1 VTVGEI
7 VAGGVDEGVGV
18 MVFAGGGV
26 KVDVGCLGGGEF
38 V

>member
-7 VAGGVDEGVGV
+7 VTVGVDEGVGV
-18 MVFAGGGV
+18 LVFAGGGV
-26 KVDVGCLGGGEF
+26 KIDVGCLGGGEF